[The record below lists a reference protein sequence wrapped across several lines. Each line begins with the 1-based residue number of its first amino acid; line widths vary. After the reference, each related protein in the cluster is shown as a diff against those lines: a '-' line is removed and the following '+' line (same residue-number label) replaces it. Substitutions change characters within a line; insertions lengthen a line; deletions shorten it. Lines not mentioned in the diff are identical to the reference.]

1 MKGKYFTLI
10 GTALTLALS
19 SNIAVAQSTKFPEL
33 QADKETKSSPQEKE
47 LTPDVMEILCKNFPL
62 NSRCPGG
69 TAVKP
74 VSGDSG
80 AGAPVVNPPDSGT
93 QVAPP
98 PEVPTPAPEAT
109 PPASAPEVPPA
120 PDSGTT
126 PMTPPAGTGSP
137 EKITPVPGTGT
148 PDGNTSPAPEV
159 PPTPD
164 SGTTPMTPPSGSS
177 NGDTNK
183 ITPVPSS
190 GTPDSVIPSNNSGT
204 PDSVTP
210 SNNSGTP
217 DGNVITLP
225 EGKVKPKNG
234 TQLNLPTQTT
244 TPDSNES
251 EKKPASS
258 SDNMKEPSVT
268 SPAPAALPNS
278 GSEVAPT
285 GEMNK

>member
-47 LTPDVMEILCKNFPL
+47 LTPDVMEILCKKSPL

-74 VSGDSG
+74 AST
-80 AGAPVVNPPDSGT
+80 ATPPENET

-98 PEVPTPAPEAT
+98 SEPPAPAPEA
-109 PPASAPEVPPA
+109 APPA
-120 PDSGTT
+120 PDSPMTTPPDAPPAPGSGVT
-126 PMTPPAGTGSP
+126 PMTPPSGTGSP
-137 EKITPVPGTGT
+137 EKITPLPSTGS
-148 PDGNTSPAPEV
+148 PDGNTSP
-159 PPTPD
+159 TPD
-164 SGTTPMTPPSGSS
+164 SGVTPMTPPSSPS

-183 ITPVPSS
+183 ITP
-190 GTPDSVIPSNNSGT
+190 IPSTGT

-210 SNNSGTP
+210 SNPEKPLNNSGKT

-225 EGKVKPKNG
+225 EGKVRPNNG
-234 TQLNLPTQTT
+234 SQLNLPTQPT
-244 TPDSNES
+244 TPDSSES
-251 EKKPASS
+251 DQKPASS

-268 SPAPAALPNS
+268 SPAPNTLPNS
-278 GSEVAPT
+278 GSEVAPA